1 MCKIDNNHYN
11 TAIRPKTVLFGD
23 VIAIVEETPE
33 VLIET
38 IADHNGEPQEGK
50 LVYSEY
56 HKTLMFMKKRA
67 RTRGVFIRDTGFVK
81 IIEN

>member
-38 IADHNGEPQEGK
+38 IADHNGEPQEAELWYTPADIKRNIIKEGTPPLV
-50 LVYSEY
+50 LVYAKIY
-56 HKTLMFMKKRA
+56 KR
-67 RTRGVFIRDTGFVK
+67 
-81 IIEN
+81 